1 MKYVVIGAV
10 AGGMTAAMKI
20 RRNDDKA
27 EIIVYD
33 KDTDISYSGCSLAY
47 YISGVIDNRKNI
59 VPRDSQYFKKFN
71 VDVKT
76 DHEVLKVDVQNKKVI
91 VKDLKT
97 GNIFEDGFDKLIIA
111 TGAHPVIPQI
121 EGIELEGIFVLRN
134 VKDADRIKE
143 FINNNLP
150 KKALIVGGGY
160 IGLEMAEALKV
171 LGMDVCIV
179 EKQENILPNLD
190 SDMARLVESYLEEN
204 GVAIRKGTSVLRF
217 EGDKR
222 VKRAIL
228 SDGSKIEADFVLLAV
243 GVRPSTKFLEESGIQ
258 LLPNGAIKVDE
269 YMRTNIEGIF
279 AAGDCAAVYFKLNGK
294 TMYVPL
300 GSTAN
305 KMGRIAG
312 ENATGGS
319 MKFSGVL
326 ATSIFKVF
334 DLTVA
339 QTGYT
344 EKMAQ
349 EDGIEYEVGHI
360 TKPHIT
366 TAYPGAE
373 KMTIKALAELSS
385 RKVIGA
391 QIVGTKGVD
400 KRIDVLATAIFAG
413 LTTDDL
419 FQLDLAYAPPFSSAK
434 DPIHYVG
441 MVMSNFLDKRKFNCT
456 QEKLL
461 EKMQKGEDFIVLDVR
476 TPEQYKAKHIK
487 GAINIPL
494 EMLYEKMN
502 ELSREK
508 QIIVY
513 CNSGVSSNIAQ
524 NILQQNGFRKV
535 YNLSGGISNV
545 TLEQLLEKNT
555 SDSFSSSS
563 SPQV

>member
-1 MKYVVIGAV
+1 MRYIVIGAV

-27 EIIVYD
+27 QIVVYD

-47 YISGVIDNRKNI
+47 YISGVIKDRKSI
-59 VPRDSQYFKKFN
+59 VPRDVEYFKKFN
-71 VDVKT
+71 VEVKT
-76 DHEVLKVDVQNKKVI
+76 SHKVLRVDPKTKSVL
-91 VKDLKT
+91 VKDFST
-97 GNIFEDGFDKLIIA
+97 GNMFEDRFDKLIIA
-111 TGAHPVIPQI
+111 TGAQAFIPKI
-121 EGIELEGIFVLRN
+121 EGINLEGIFTLRN
-134 VKDADRIKE
+134 VKDADKIKE
-143 FINNNLP
+143 YIEKTGP

-160 IGLEMAEALKV
+160 IGLEMAEALSL
-171 LGMDVCIV
+171 LGMEVLIV
-179 EKQENILPNLD
+179 EKQKNILPNLD
-190 SDMARLVESYLEEN
+190 DDMARLVENYLLQK
-204 GVAIRKGTSVLRF
+204 GIQIRNDSSVLRF
-217 EGDKR
+217 EGEGK
-222 VKRAIL
+222 VKEAVL
-228 SDGSKIEADFVLLAV
+228 SDKSKIPADFVLISV
-243 GVRPSTKFLEESGIQ
+243 GVRPNTEFLKDSGIE
-258 LLPNGAIKVDE
+258 LLENGAIKVDE
-269 YMRTNIEGIF
+269 YMRTNIEDIF

-312 ENATGGS
+312 ENATGGNLR
-319 MKFSGVL
+319 FNGIL

-334 DLTVA
+334 DLTIA

-344 EKMAQ
+344 EKMARQ
-349 EDGIEYEVGHI
+349 DEIEYEVGHV
-360 TKPHIT
+360 TKPHIS

-373 KMTIKALAELSS
+373 KITIKALAELSS
-385 RKVIGA
+385 RKIIGA

-400 KRIDVLATAIFAG
+400 KRIDVLATAIYSG
-413 LTTDDL
+413 LTVDDL

-461 EKMQKGEDFIVLDVR
+461 QRMKNGGDFVVLDVR
-476 TPEQYKAKHIK
+476 TPEQYQKKHIK

-494 EMLYEKMN
+494 EMIYQKINQLPKD
-502 ELSREK
+502 K
-508 QIIVY
+508 PIIVY

-535 YNLSGGISNV
+535 CNLSGGILNV
-545 TLEQLLEKNT
+545 TLPELLEGE
-555 SDSFSSSS
+555 
-563 SPQV
+563 

>member
-76 DHEVLKVDVQNKKVI
+76 AHEVLKVDTQNKRVI
-91 VKDLKT
+91 VKDLNT
-97 GNIFEDGFDKLIIA
+97 GNTFEDGFDKLIIA

-121 EGIELEGIFVLRN
+121 DGIELGGIFVLRN

-143 FINNNLP
+143 FINNYFP

-190 SDMARLVESYLEEN
+190 SDMARLVEGYLEEK
-204 GVAIRKGTSVLRF
+204 GVVIRKGTSVLRF
-217 EGDKR
+217 EGDTR
-222 VKRAIL
+222 VKGAIL
-228 SDGSKIEADFVLLAV
+228 SNGSKVEADFVLLAV

-319 MKFSGVL
+319 MKFSGIL
-326 ATSIFKVF
+326 ATSIFKAF

-349 EDGIEYEVGHI
+349 QDGIEYEVGHI

-434 DPIHYVG
+434 DPVHYVG
-441 MVMSNFLDKRKFNCT
+441 MIMSNFLDKRKFNCT

-461 EKMQKGEDFIVLDVR
+461 EKMQKGEDFVVLDVR
-476 TPEQYKAKHIK
+476 TPDQYKIKHIK

-555 SDSFSSSS
+555 SDSFPS
-563 SPQV
+563 SP

>member
-1 MKYVVIGAV
+1 MKYIVIGAV

-47 YISGVIDNRKNI
+47 YISGVIDNRKSI

-76 DHEVLKVDVQNKKVI
+76 AHEVLKVDVQNKKVI
-91 VKDLKT
+91 VRDLGT
-97 GNIFEDGFDKLIIA
+97 GNIFEDSFDKLIIA

-121 EGIELEGIFVLRN
+121 DGTHLEGIFVLRN

-143 FINNNLP
+143 FINTYFP

-190 SDMARLVESYLEEN
+190 SDMARLVESYLEQK
-204 GVAIRKGTSVLRF
+204 GVMIKKSTSVLRF

-228 SDGSKIEADFVLLAV
+228 SDGSKMDIDFVLLAV
-243 GVRPSTKFLEESGIQ
+243 GVRPSTQFLEGSGIQ

-279 AAGDCAAVYFKLNGK
+279 AAGDCASVYFKLNGK

-319 MKFSGVL
+319 MKFSGIL

-349 EDGIEYEVGHI
+349 QDGIEYEVGHI

-373 KMTIKALAELSS
+373 NMTIKAIAELSS
-385 RKVIGA
+385 RKIIGA

-434 DPIHYVG
+434 DPVHYVG

-461 EKMQKGEDFIVLDVR
+461 EKMQKGEDFVVLDVR
-476 TPEQYKAKHIK
+476 TRDQYKIKHIK
-487 GAINIPL
+487 GAVNIPL
-494 EMLYEKMN
+494 EMLQNKMN
-502 ELSREK
+502 LLPKDK

-545 TLEQLLEKNT
+545 TLEQLIERNT
-555 SDSFSSSS
+555 SNFSPS
-563 SPQV
+563 SPQF

>member
-1 MKYVVIGAV
+1 M
-10 AGGMTAAMKI
+10 
-20 RRNDDKA
+20 
-27 EIIVYD
+27 
-33 KDTDISYSGCSLAY
+33 
-47 YISGVIDNRKNI
+47 
-59 VPRDSQYFKKFN
+59 
-71 VDVKT
+71 
-76 DHEVLKVDVQNKKVI
+76 
-91 VKDLKT
+91 
-97 GNIFEDGFDKLIIA
+97 
-111 TGAHPVIPQI
+111 
-121 EGIELEGIFVLRN
+121 
-134 VKDADRIKE
+134 
-143 FINNNLP
+143 
-150 KKALIVGGGY
+150 IVGGGY

-179 EKQENILPNLD
+179 EKQKNILPNLD

-204 GVAIRKGTSVLRF
+204 GVVIRKGTSVLRF

-494 EMLYEKMN
+494 EMLHEKMN

-545 TLEQLLEKNT
+545 TIKQLIE
-555 SDSFSSSS
+555 
-563 SPQV
+563 

>member
-1 MKYVVIGAV
+1 MKMKYVVIGAV

-179 EKQENILPNLD
+179 EKQKNILPNLD

-204 GVAIRKGTSVLRF
+204 GVVIRKGTSVLRF

-494 EMLYEKMN
+494 EMLHEKMN

-545 TLEQLLEKNT
+545 TIKQLIE
-555 SDSFSSSS
+555 
-563 SPQV
+563 

>member
-1 MKYVVIGAV
+1 MKYIVIGAV

-27 EIIVYD
+27 EIVVYD
-33 KDTDISYSGCSLAY
+33 KDTDISYSGCSLTY
-47 YISGVIDNRKNI
+47 YISGVIENRKSI

-76 DHEVLKVDVQNKKVI
+76 AHEVLRVDTQNKKVI
-91 VKDLKT
+91 VRDLIT

-111 TGAHPVIPQI
+111 TGAHPVVPKID
-121 EGIELEGIFVLRN
+121 GIELEGIFVLRN
-134 VKDADRIKE
+134 VKDADRIKMY
-143 FINNNLP
+143 INSYCP

-171 LGMDVCIV
+171 LGMDVVII
-179 EKQENILPNLD
+179 EKQENILPNMD
-190 SDMARLVESYLEEN
+190 SDMARLVENYLEEKEIT
-204 GVAIRKGTSVLRF
+204 VKTSTSVLRF

-222 VKRAIL
+222 VTTAIL
-228 SDGSKIEADFVLLAV
+228 SDGSRLDVDFVLIAV
-243 GVRPSTKFLEESGIQ
+243 GVRPSTQFLEGSGIQ

-279 AAGDCAAVYFKLNGK
+279 AAGDCASVYFKLNGK
-294 TMYVPL
+294 TIYMPL

-312 ENATGGS
+312 ENATGGNL
-319 MKFSGVL
+319 KFSGIL

-344 EKMAQ
+344 EKTAQ
-349 EDGIEYEVGHI
+349 QDGIEYEVGHI

-373 KMTIKALAELSS
+373 KMTIKALAEVYS
-385 RKVIGA
+385 RKIIGA
-391 QIVGTKGVD
+391 QIIGTKGVD

-413 LTTDDL
+413 LTADNL
-419 FQLDLAYAPPFSSAK
+419 FQLDLGYAPPFSSAK

-476 TPEQYKAKHIK
+476 TPEQYKIKHIK

-494 EMLYEKMN
+494 EMIYEKMS

-535 YNLSGGISNV
+535 YNLSGGISNI
-545 TLEQLLEKNT
+545 TLEELLEENN
-555 SDSFSSSS
+555 SDSFTS
-563 SPQV
+563 SP

>member
-1 MKYVVIGAV
+1 MRYIVIGAV

-27 EIIVYD
+27 EIVVYD
-33 KDTDISYSGCSLAY
+33 RDTDISYSGCSLAY
-47 YISGVIDNRKNI
+47 YISGVIKDRKSI
-59 VPRDSQYFKKFN
+59 VPRDAEYFKKFN

-76 DHEVLKVDVQNKKVI
+76 NHEVLKVDTKTKSVV
-91 VKDLKT
+91 VKDLLT
-97 GNIFEDGFDKLIIA
+97 GVSFEDRFDRLIIA
-111 TGAHPVIPQI
+111 TGARAVLPPVK
-121 EGIELEGIFVLRN
+121 GVNLDGVFVLRN

-143 FINNNLP
+143 YIEVKKP
-150 KKALIVGGGY
+150 EKALIVGGGY
-160 IGLEMAEALKV
+160 IGLEMAEAFSALGLKV
-171 LGMDVCIV
+171 LIV
-179 EKQENILPNLD
+179 EKQDNILPNLD
-190 SDMARLVESYLEEN
+190 SDMARLVEEYLLQKGIE
-204 GVAIRKGTSVLRF
+204 IKKGTSVVEIRESAGF
-217 EGDKR
+217 NKEA
-222 VKRAIL
+222 VL
-228 SDGSKIEADFVLLAV
+228 SDGTKVLCDIVLISV
-243 GVRPSTKFLEESGIQ
+243 GVKPNTEFLKDSGIQ
-258 LLPNGAIKVDE
+258 LLQNGAIKVDE

-279 AAGDCAAVYFKLNGK
+279 AAGDCAAVYFKLNGR

-319 MKFSGVL
+319 LKFNGIL
-326 ATSIFKVF
+326 ATSIFRVF

-344 EKMAQ
+344 EKMAEQ
-349 EDGIEYEVGHI
+349 DGIEYEVGHI

-366 TAYPGAE
+366 QAFPGAE
-373 KMTIKALAELSS
+373 KMTIKALCELSS
-385 RKVIGA
+385 RKIIGA

-400 KRIDVLATAIFAG
+400 KRIDVLATAIYSG
-413 LTTDDL
+413 LTADDL

-441 MVMSNFLDKRKFNCT
+441 MVMSNFLDRKKFNCT

-461 EKMQKGEDFIVLDVR
+461 QKMKNGEDFIVLDVR
-476 TPEQYKAKHIK
+476 TPEQYQKKHIK

-494 EMLYEKMN
+494 EMIYQNMN
-502 ELSREK
+502 QLPK
-508 QIIVY
+508 DKPIIVY

-545 TLEQLLEKNT
+545 TLPELLEV
-555 SDSFSSSS
+555 DEE
-563 SPQV
+563 